1 MMDQVRAPVGRGHLQ
16 ALTTVS
22 PQNKVKYWEVSQS
35 FCQNSRRRFISAFEL
50 SFVLINPCWRKVG
63 IYLFIEIVAS
73 YNDDDVYLFMA
84 DDPDGHDS
92 IATYSGHRNNATV
105 KGVNFYGPNSEYV
118 VSGSD
123 CGHVYLWDKQS
134 RQAVQIQKGMWLERA
149 SLHTHIYSIYYMS
162 FLCMVD
168 SFIVVHICLCT

>member
-1 MMDQVRAPVGRGHLQ
+1 M
-16 ALTTVS
+16 
-22 PQNKVKYWEVSQS
+22 SQS
-35 FCQNSRRRFISAFEL
+35 FCQNSRRRFISAFKL
-50 SFVLINPCWRKVG
+50 SFVLINPCCRKVG
-63 IYLFIEIVAS
+63 IYLFVEIVAS

-84 DDPDGHDS
+84 DDPDGYDS

-134 RQAVQIQKGMWLERA
+134 RQAVQIQKGM
-149 SLHTHIYSIYYMS
+149 
-162 FLCMVD
+162 
-168 SFIVVHICLCT
+168 